1 MIALLKTLLRQ
12 SVEELR
18 RQQVDLDKAT
28 DTRRRAA
35 EEELT
40 RAQHQA
46 QVARASFVVLSDQ
59 W

>member
-1 MIALLKTLLRQ
+1 
-12 SVEELR
+12 VEELR

-46 QVARASFVVLSDQ
+46 QVMHHCTVVYAVFFFI
-59 W
+59 